1 MWKELGLP
9 DSASWSLKWDDSVH
23 VNQRARLPNEVKTNR
38 EICRSVENVH
48 TLYYMATPDE
58 NQIDSYAY
66 ENGMSKVLL
75 KGYSGG

>member
-1 MWKELGLP
+1 MLIKEPDCQTRSRLTEKFAEVWK
-9 DSASWSLKWDDSVH
+9 
-23 VNQRARLPNEVKTNR
+23 
-38 EICRSVENVH
+38 NVH